1 MEPLRLKMDRKKQA
15 MARFNQRELGVIPL
29 DNLDSFNG
37 KNSSSKKIFLPVL
50 ELQLSV
56 FSLVTTKVVN
66 G

>member
-1 MEPLRLKMDRKKQA
+1 MDRKKQA
-15 MARFNQRELGVIPL
+15 MARFNQSELGVIPL

-50 ELQLSV
+50 ESQLSV